1 MTGSLECLHY
11 LLYEVYEEFP
21 YELKN
26 EKGFSI
32 LHSAVEG
39 KKNENFDMILNQ
51 LNYDGG
57 PQDKDKTI
65 QFLNSKSNSG
75 KSRINLIHMY
85 NV

>member
-26 EKGFSI
+26 DKGFSI

-39 KKNENFDMILNQ
+39 KKNDNFDIILNQ
-51 LNYDGG
+51 LNSDDKGL
-57 PQDKDKTI
+57 QDKDKTI

-75 KSRINLIHMY
+75 NTIKFLK
-85 NV
+85 